1 LTDAQAV
8 VRDLIAQVR
17 TLSLDLRP
25 TILDDLGLLPALV
38 WLFERYTAQTNVA
51 VRFEHRLRDD
61 QRFDP
66 EVETTAYRIIQGALT
81 NVARHAGVNDVTV
94 RLWTDADT
102 LWVIVADQGRG
113 FDPQAVDTRRS
124 SGLAGMQERA
134 ALLGG
139 SMTIEAARGSGTRV
153 TATLPL
159 TSGGS
164 QAQEP
169 ES

>member
-1 LTDAQAV
+1 
-8 VRDLIAQVR
+8 VRN
-17 TLSLDLRP
+17 LSLDLRP

-51 VRFEHRLRDD
+51 VRFEHRLPDD

-66 EVETTAYRIIQGALT
+66 EVETTAYRIIQEALT

-102 LWVIVADQGRG
+102 LWVVVADQGRG

-134 ALLGG
+134 TLLGG
-139 SMTIEAARGSGTRV
+139 SMTIEAVPGGGTRV

-159 TSGGS
+159 TSGGA